1 MIKPDDPAFPLTGEQ
16 FTSRLPTG
24 MTIRTWLAGQALA
37 GLSGTGNIQSGET
50 IASAAVIAADR
61 VIAKLNKGEQP

>member
-1 MIKPDDPAFPLTGEQ
+1 
-16 FTSRLPTG
+16 

-37 GLSGTGNIQSGET
+37 GLAGTGNTQSGET

-61 VIAKLNKGEQP
+61 VIAKLNEGANLMKTTPEQTKETS